1 AVHIDPRAPAPP
13 ADPFDAGP
21 EGAGDAV
28 VSPSDYGGGSLLNL
42 VAELE
47 GRLSGKASSPRLH
60 PHLSD
65 LIPHGSSYLLV
76 VCDGLGA
83 PQLDHPAAASLRGS
97 MAASLDGVFPTTTTV
112 SLATLATGLAPN
124 RHGILGYQLYLPD
137 LDAVANTIKWT
148 TLWGDRL
155 PIDTAAML
163 PGPNLWERLTGA
175 GVEAI
180 TVQPVSFVDTPLTR
194 LLYRGCRFEP
204 VRTLEEV
211 VAASVDLAA
220 TPGRL
225 VMTYLPQVDFAAHV
239 RGQRSPEY
247 AAALALVDTAWSR
260 IAARVRPGTV
270 VVGTADHGHV
280 DFPPD
285 RQIRIAK
292 PYHEGRV
299 FSGDSRVMFV
309 HGDGA
314 ALAGVLPATWLP
326 IEHMDGW
333 WGPGPVDPAFAGRV
347 PDGALIADDGY
358 VILHRFSDQR
368 LIGHHG
374 GLTPAERRIPLL
386 IAGSDDKL

>member
-1 AVHIDPRAPAPP
+1 MAIP
-13 ADPFDAGP
+13 
-21 EGAGDAV
+21 
-28 VSPSDYGGGSLLNL
+28 DYGGGSLLNL
-42 VAELE
+42 VAEME
-47 GRLSGKASSPRLH
+47 RRLVGQAPSPGLH
-60 PHLSD
+60 PHLGD

-83 PQLDHPAAASLRGS
+83 AQLDQPAAASLRGS

-112 SLATLATGLAPN
+112 SLATVATGLAPN
-124 RHGILGYQLYLPD
+124 RHGILGYQLYLPG

-148 TLWGDRL
+148 MLWGDRL
-155 PIDTAAML
+155 PVDTAAML
-163 PGPNLWERLTGA
+163 PRPNLWERLDA
-175 GVEAI
+175 SGVEPI
-180 TVQPVSFVDTPLTR
+180 TVQPANFVDTPLSN

-204 VRTLEEV
+204 VRTMEET

-239 RGQRSPEY
+239 HGQRSPEY
-247 AAALALVDTAWSR
+247 DAALSLADTAWSR

-270 VVGTADHGHV
+270 VVGTADHGLV

-285 RQIRIAK
+285 RQIRIPK
-292 PYHEGRV
+292 PDHDGRV

-314 ALAGVLPATWLP
+314 ALAGALPATWHP
-326 IEHMDGW
+326 IGRMDGW
-333 WGPGPVDPAFAGRV
+333 WGPGPVDPAFTGRV
-347 PDGALIADDGY
+347 PDGALVADDAY

-386 IAGSDDKL
+386 IAGGDDKV